1 MSRRVL
7 DDRQSTSH
15 WTILLLRPALK
26 RQVLSHLACNAKAME
41 QLLNPQELKTIT
53 RK

>member
-1 MSRRVL
+1 MNRRVL
-7 DDRQSTSH
+7 DDRQNTSQ
-15 WTILLLRPALK
+15 WTIMLLHPVLR
-26 RQVLSHLACNAKAME
+26 RQVLSHLARNAKVME